1 MRGSPPAF
9 PGSWGGGYAA
19 RLLVVNTA
27 FKVGSNDNTSIMD
40 ILPQNDFDAKS
51 QGYHFPVMDV
61 DVNVPGKLAEIMQ
74 RR

>member
-1 MRGSPPAF
+1 M
-9 PGSWGGGYAA
+9 
-19 RLLVVNTA
+19 VNRA